1 MIGVNNMAMNL
12 FERTSSNWVR
22 YSEYEWKMAEDGALY
37 LTPTKAAQPGIYD
50 PLAEYRQIVLDAI
63 DIGRMGM
70 AKKPDTEIQTAI
82 RQFAVKYRLFG
93 LMTALH
99 TTPDFMEYEAVY
111 LPKNHFIKAETMPTE
126 KYLELFFPFDKLDV
140 IKHGLES
147 MWNIEN
153 DRVMM
158 ALAMT
163 MTDKPMAVNMSFQR
177 EYAERY
183 DWMKQQFIDWAFI
196 YVNSMLYYEDYD
208 TLNED
213 TRRLMQQSM
222 AAFGGNAPT
231 YHIALL
237 DKPTIIW
244 DFHSLLLGV
253 QMMFSFMLTDSKN
266 PIRLCRHCTKAFV
279 ASRPSAVFCSPQCKN
294 KHNVYKSRAKKNCS
308 DREEQGDD

>member
-1 MIGVNNMAMNL
+1 MTNL
-12 FERTSSNWVR
+12 FERTSSQWVR
-22 YSEYEWKMAEDGALY
+22 YSEYEWKPAEDGTLY

-70 AKKPDTEIQTAI
+70 ARKPDTEIQTAI
-82 RQFAVKYRLFG
+82 RQFAVKYGLFG
-93 LMTALH
+93 LMTALP

-111 LPKNHFIKAETMPTE
+111 LPKNHFIKAETMSTE

-140 IKHGLES
+140 IKHGIES

-153 DRVMM
+153 DRVVM

-163 MTDKPMAVNMSFQR
+163 MTDKPMAVNMGFQR

-183 DWMKQQFIDWAFI
+183 DWMKQQFIDWAFT

-208 TLNED
+208 ILNED

-244 DFHSLLLGV
+244 DFHSLLLGI

-294 KHNVYKSRAKKNCS
+294 KHNVYKSRAKKNRS
-308 DREEQGDD
+308 DREEQGND

>member
-1 MIGVNNMAMNL
+1 MTNL
-12 FERTSSNWVR
+12 FERTSSQWVR
-22 YSEYEWKMAEDGALY
+22 YSEYEWKPAEDGTLY

-82 RQFAVKYRLFG
+82 RQFAVKYGLFG
-93 LMTALH
+93 LMTALP

-111 LPKNHFIKAETMPTE
+111 LPKNHFIKAETMSTE

-140 IKHGLES
+140 IKHGIES

-183 DWMKQQFIDWAFI
+183 DWMKQQLSTGRSSMSTVCFIMRI
-196 YVNSMLYYEDYD
+196 
-208 TLNED
+208 T
-213 TRRLMQQSM
+213 TR
-222 AAFGGNAPT
+222 
-231 YHIALL
+231 
-237 DKPTIIW
+237 
-244 DFHSLLLGV
+244 
-253 QMMFSFMLTDSKN
+253 
-266 PIRLCRHCTKAFV
+266 
-279 ASRPSAVFCSPQCKN
+279 
-294 KHNVYKSRAKKNCS
+294 
-308 DREEQGDD
+308 

>member
-1 MIGVNNMAMNL
+1 MTNL
-12 FERTSSNWVR
+12 FERTSSQWVR
-22 YSEYEWKMAEDGALY
+22 YSEYEWKAAEDGTLY

-82 RQFAVKYRLFG
+82 RQFAVKYGLFG
-93 LMTALH
+93 LMTALP

-111 LPKNHFIKAETMPTE
+111 LPKNHFIKAETMSTE

-140 IKHGLES
+140 IKHGIES

-163 MTDKPMAVNMSFQR
+163 MT
-177 EYAERY
+177 
-183 DWMKQQFIDWAFI
+183 
-196 YVNSMLYYEDYD
+196 
-208 TLNED
+208 
-213 TRRLMQQSM
+213 
-222 AAFGGNAPT
+222 
-231 YHIALL
+231 

-279 ASRPSAVFCSPQCKN
+279 ASRPSAAFCSPQCKN
-294 KHNVYKSRAKKNCS
+294 KHNVYKSRAKKTKSEDN
-308 DREEQGDD
+308 